1 MDVGDI
7 KWHFSAA
14 DPENWK
20 VFPDWSKHFPRVWLF
35 LRVERR
41 KKCGH
46 RVKFIFLK
54 TFGCRLLDYGT
65 LWLWRCVLVIFRN
78 LIRLTLLFHFLP
90 HGYAAACVS
99 FRSKWKWRLNEKWFL
114 LLSASYTGSSSDEEE
129 VSPREKAQQNSRG
142 FGDFCVRNINQAA
155 YGRKEI
161 DIAEQGKRF

>member
-1 MDVGDI
+1 MTFFGRWSG
-7 KWHFSAA
+7 KLKGFSWLVEAFSSSLT
-14 DPENWK
+14 
-20 VFPDWSKHFPRVWLF
+20 FPPGGA
-35 LRVERR
+35 EE
-41 KKCGH
+41 KCGH